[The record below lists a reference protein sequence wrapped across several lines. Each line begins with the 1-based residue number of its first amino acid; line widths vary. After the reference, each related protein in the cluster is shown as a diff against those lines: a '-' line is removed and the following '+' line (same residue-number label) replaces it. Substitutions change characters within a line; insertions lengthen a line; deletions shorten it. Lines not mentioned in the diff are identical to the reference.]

1 MVNIGQVITQAISF
15 YAFFISNTQVPK
27 SWVECH
33 AYLFYSHLLIT
44 CIAHPI
50 YMQGLTFHVV
60 AATNDVSWVL
70 KSPACHLI
78 HNSWGSIQQFSWSHT
93 ATTET
98 SFLTSHM
105 VDEIELLHRIL
116 VCTIMAGS
124 LYDHCILFLQIRSCN
139 QTESLES
146 QALEKAGCPCKGR
159 NALDSPRQEHLYR

>member
-1 MVNIGQVITQAISF
+1 MFAVLTQRGKHRPSTHTSNKF
-15 YAFFISNTQVPK
+15 LCFFISNTQVPK

-33 AYLFYSHLLIT
+33 AYLFYSYLLIT

-60 AATNDVSWVL
+60 AAADDVSWVL

-78 HNSWGSIQQFSWSHT
+78 HIQQFSWSHT

-124 LYDHCILFLQIRSCN
+124 LYDILVCTIMAGSLYDSLHSFSTNQIM
-139 QTESLES
+139 
-146 QALEKAGCPCKGR
+146 
-159 NALDSPRQEHLYR
+159 